1 MAADVVGSTIVV
13 GIVAGVSSLLG
24 AAIGAAVSLRTNSR
38 NIKIENITKERAKW
52 RDNVR
57 KKALEVHQAAVE
69 KNATR
74 LQELYLEFTLILNP
88 QDPEDRSIL
97 DLIQQLRSN
106 SAESKLTELGER
118 IALLLKHDWQRAKW
132 EASPWWHLW
141 HKGRTTYAKFKVKF
155 PNPPAVTI
163 PPKAVE

>member
-1 MAADVVGSTIVV
+1 MAADAVGSTIVV

-57 KKALEVHQAAVE
+57 KKALKVHQAAVE

-88 QDPEDRSIL
+88 AGPGRPFHTGFDSAAKKQQRGIQTDRARGAN
-97 DLIQQLRSN
+97 RST
-106 SAESKLTELGER
+106 L
-118 IALLLKHDWQRAKW
+118 
-132 EASPWWHLW
+132 EA
-141 HKGRTTYAKFKVKF
+141 
-155 PNPPAVTI
+155 
-163 PPKAVE
+163 